1 MSKLILPKA
10 TTSAREAATPVEGEI
25 FYDQNNKKLYYGDG
39 ATAAGEIYTLS
50 GAVATRYGSYSD
62 WTKID
67 MPVFVRSTAL

>member
-39 ATAAGEIYTLS
+39 ATAAG
-50 GAVATRYGSYSD
+50 
-62 WTKID
+62 
-67 MPVFVRSTAL
+67 